1 MKNENMIREKLYH
14 HTVPV
19 RDGLWD
25 AIEAQLPP
33 EKKRKAFPLFW
44 FTLFGTTLLGAAV
57 MIGIFN
63 DKVSDQPLLEKH
75 QSTPALIA
83 SNSAETSI
91 GTESSSTPI
100 TSTPITV
107 TSTSSATTSINTS
120 SPTIGSLPNSKKPTP
135 ETLANKTSIIENAA
149 REKSIKT
156 TTPFSKNHSRIKETP
171 TNLQNQALVEGKTA
185 DPGLSTEHTIGAAA
199 GNAAIAELSLL
210 PNLQMEEITQE
221 ETSTLLTGAASSEI
235 SLVKPDPNCYKFSG
249 PGSKFAITADI
260 LGGPGFSP
268 KSYAQNSS
276 DDSVYADAR
285 EATEN
290 YQYAWSAGARVNL
303 HHRSGIKGSIG
314 FLYTQAGDIFDYTDS
329 LATQST
335 TRIDSFFAAD
345 GTFLYEETSQ
355 VLILG
360 TLIKKI
366 HNTYKYVD
374 IPLLVGYEMPMGRS
388 SIMLHAG
395 PVINLTTTQTGQIL
409 DPMLH
414 HRYLTEGQPG
424 AIDVYKTNLGL
435 SLYFGA
441 GMLFPLTDHLSW
453 LVEPSLLYRLNPVT
467 LDNYPLKEHRHYAG
481 LNVGLRYH
489 FK

>member
-1 MKNENMIREKLYH
+1 MKNENMFREKLYH

-19 RDGLWD
+19 REGLWD

-44 FTLFGTTLLGAAV
+44 FTLFGTTLLGAGV

-63 DKVSDQPLLEKH
+63 DKISEQSQAQKH
-75 QSTPALIA
+75 QSTPALITNNTSEEMTKA
-83 SNSAETSI
+83 ESTANSSAI
-91 GTESSSTPI
+91 SS
-100 TSTPITV
+100 
-107 TSTSSATTSINTS
+107 TSTSSTTTSTNTS
-120 SPTIGSLPNSKKPTP
+120 TPAIRSSLPSEKTTP
-135 ETLANKTSIIENAA
+135 EIHNNKTPN
-149 REKSIKT
+149 T
-156 TTPFSKNHSRIKETP
+156 TTPARNKSLKVTTPSATGHSQVKNTSI
-171 TNLQNQALVEGKTA
+171 NLQNQTPSEITSA
-185 DPGLSTEHTIGAAA
+185 DPGLNAEYTSGTSA
-199 GNAAIAELSLL
+199 GHVAIAGLSLL
-210 PNLQMEEITQE
+210 PNLQMDEIVREEE
-221 ETSTLLTGAASSEI
+221 STLLTETTSLEI
-235 SLVKPDPNCYKFSG
+235 SSVKPDPNCYKFSG
-249 PGSKFAITADI
+249 PGSKYAITADF
-260 LGGPGFSP
+260 LGGPGYSP
-268 KSYAQNSS
+268 KSYEQNSNEF
-276 DDSVYADAR
+276 SVYADAR
-285 EATEN
+285 ETTEN
-290 YQYAWSAGARVNL
+290 NLYAWSAGARINL
-303 HHRSGIKGSIG
+303 HHRSGFKGSLG
-314 FLYTQAGDIFDYTDS
+314 FLYTQAGDLFDYTDS

-388 SIMLHAG
+388 TIMLHAG
-395 PVINLTTTQTGQIL
+395 PVLNLTTTREGQIL

-414 HRYLTEGQPG
+414 PRYITEGEPG
-424 AIDVYKTNLGL
+424 AIDIYKTNLGMSIYL
-435 SLYFGA
+435 GA
-441 GMLFPLTDHLSW
+441 GMLFPLTDQLSW

-467 LDNYPLKEHRHYAG
+467 LNSYPLKEHRHFAG

>member
-1 MKNENMIREKLYH
+1 MFREKLYH

-19 RDGLWD
+19 REGLWD

-63 DKVSDQPLLEKH
+63 NKVSVQPLPASQ
-75 QSTPALIA
+75 QSTPALTSGNSTEDLIGSA
-83 SNSAETSI
+83 SSSSTNSSSSSSSISTSINSISPTLETSI
-91 GTESSSTPI
+91 STETKTPEIRVNKTPI
-100 TSTPITV
+100 TTTPTSKKSTKVKVP
-107 TSTSSATTSINTS
+107 TSTDYSQVNNPSTIPGNQTSMEATNVESILNT
-120 SPTIGSLPNSKKPTP
+120 
-135 ETLANKTSIIENAA
+135 EY
-149 REKSIKT
+149 
-156 TTPFSKNHSRIKETP
+156 
-171 TNLQNQALVEGKTA
+171 ALGKTA
-185 DPGLSTEHTIGAAA
+185 GQL
-199 GNAAIAELSLL
+199 AITELSLL
-210 PNLQMEEITQE
+210 PNLPMEDFLIVEESKLLTETTASEIT
-221 ETSTLLTGAASSEI
+221 S
-235 SLVKPDPNCYKFSG
+235 VKPDPNCYKFSG
-249 PGSKFAITADI
+249 PGSKFAITADL
-260 LGGPGFSP
+260 LGGPGYSP
-268 KSYAQNSS
+268 KTYEQNSS
-276 DDSVYADAR
+276 EFSIYADAR
-285 EATEN
+285 KATEN
-290 YQYAWSAGARVNL
+290 NQYAWSAGARVNL
-303 HHRSGIKGSIG
+303 HHRSGFKASLG
-314 FLYTQAGDIFDYTDS
+314 FLYSQAGDVFDYTDS

-374 IPLLVGYEMPMGRS
+374 IPLLVGYEMAMGRT
-388 SIMLHAG
+388 SILLHAG
-395 PVINLTTTQTGQIL
+395 PVINLTTTREGQIL

-414 HRYLTEGQPG
+414 PRYLTEGQPG
-424 AIDVYKTNLGL
+424 AIDVYKNNLGL
-435 SLYFGA
+435 SFYLGA
-441 GMLFPLTDHLSW
+441 GILFPLTDHLSW
-453 LVEPSLLYRLNPVT
+453 LIEPSLLYRLNPVS

>member
-1 MKNENMIREKLYH
+1 MKNENMFREKLYH

-19 RDGLWD
+19 REGLWD

-44 FTLFGTTLLGAAV
+44 FTLFGTTMLGAAV

-63 DKVSDQPLLEKH
+63 NKVAEQPLPKKY
-75 QSTPALIA
+75 QSTPSLIA
-83 SNSAETSI
+83 GNSLETST
-91 GTESSSTPI
+91 GTESSSSPN
-100 TSTPITV
+100 TS
-107 TSTSSATTSINTS
+107 TSTSSATTSTNTS
-120 SPTIGSLPNSKKPTP
+120 SPTTGSSSTSKTPTS
-135 ETLANKTSIIENAA
+135 ETLANKTNIIDSPA
-149 REKSIKT
+149 RKHNLKVTAPS
-156 TTPFSKNHSRIKETP
+156 SKNYSRLKETP
-171 TNLQNQALVEGKTA
+171 GNLQNQTLPEITTTE
-185 DPGLSTEHTIGAAA
+185 PGLNTVYPPGTEAEHAV
-199 GNAAIAELSLL
+199 NSELSLL
-210 PNLQMEEITQE
+210 PILQVEAISPAEEPSLTA
-221 ETSTLLTGAASSEI
+221 ETTSEMSS
-235 SLVKPDPNCYKFSG
+235 VKPDPNCYKFSG

-268 KSYAQNSS
+268 KSYEQNSS
-276 DDSVYADAR
+276 EYSVYADAR
-285 EATEN
+285 EATEK
-290 YQYAWSAGARVNL
+290 YQYAWAAGARINL
-303 HHRSGIKGSIG
+303 HHRSGIKGSVG

-395 PVINLTTTQTGQIL
+395 PVFNLTTTQEGQIL

-414 HRYLTEGQPG
+414 PRYITEGEPG
-424 AIDVYKTNLGL
+424 AIDVYKTNLGM

-453 LVEPSLLYRLNPVT
+453 LVEPSLLYRLNPVS
-467 LDNYPLKEHRHYAG
+467 LDSYPLKEHRHYAG

>member
-1 MKNENMIREKLYH
+1 MKNENMFREKLYH

-19 RDGLWD
+19 REGLWD

-63 DKVSDQPLLEKH
+63 NKISDQPLPAKH
-75 QSTPALIA
+75 QTTPTLIA
-83 SNSAETSI
+83 GNSQETSA
-91 GTESSSTPI
+91 GTESSSPI
-100 TSTPITV
+100 SSST
-107 TSTSSATTSINTS
+107 ATTSTNPS
-120 SPTIGSLPNSKKPTP
+120 SPNTGSPSTSEASTS
-135 ETLANKTSIIENAA
+135 ETLATKNHTFNNPA
-149 REKSIKT
+149 RKKNLKV
-156 TTPFSKNHSRIKETP
+156 TTPSPKEHSRVIETP
-171 TNLQNQALVEGKTA
+171 ARVLNENLQEATVAE
-185 DPGLSTEHTIGAAA
+185 PGLNTLYASGITAEHT
-199 GNAAIAELSLL
+199 AISELSLL
-210 PNLQMEEITQE
+210 PNLQMEEITHE
-221 ETSTLLTGAASSEI
+221 EESTSLTETTSAISS
-235 SLVKPDPNCYKFSG
+235 VKPDPNCYKFSG
-249 PGSKFAITADI
+249 PGSKFAITADM

-268 KSYAQNSS
+268 KSYEQSSS

-290 YQYAWSAGARVNL
+290 YQYAWSAGARINL

-314 FLYTQAGDIFDYTDS
+314 FLYTQAGDLFDYTDS

-345 GTFLYEETSQ
+345 GTFLYAETSQ

-395 PVINLTTTQTGQIL
+395 PVINLTTTQKGQIL

-414 HRYLTEGQPG
+414 PRHITEGEPG
-424 AIDVYKTNLGL
+424 AIDVYKTNVGM

-441 GMLFPLTDHLSW
+441 GLLFPLTDHLSW
-453 LVEPSLLYRLNPVT
+453 LLEPSLLYRLNPVSVEG
-467 LDNYPLKEHRHYAG
+467 YPLKEHRHYAG

>member
-1 MKNENMIREKLYH
+1 MKNENMFREKLYH

-63 DKVSDQPLLEKH
+63 NKVSDQPLLEKH
-75 QSTPALIA
+75 QTTPSLIA

-91 GTESSSTPI
+91 GTESSS
-100 TSTPITV
+100 STH
-107 TSTSSATTSINTS
+107 TSTSTSTTTTTINTS
-120 SPTIGSLPNSKKPTP
+120 SPTIGSTSISKTSPP
-135 ETLANKTSIIENAA
+135 ETRANKTIIIENTS
-149 REKSIKT
+149 RKKSLKN
-156 TTPFSKNHSRIKETP
+156 TTPSSKDHSRIKETP
-171 TNLQNQALVEGKTA
+171 INLG
-185 DPGLSTEHTIGAAA
+185 SAA
-199 GNAAIAELSLL
+199 GKAAIAELSLL
-210 PNLQMEEITQE
+210 PNLQMEEISQDGA
-221 ETSTLLTGAASSEI
+221 STLLTGAASSEI

-268 KSYAQNSS
+268 KSYEQNSS

-290 YQYAWSAGARVNL
+290 YQYAWSAGVRINL
-303 HHRSGIKGSIG
+303 HHRSGIKGSLG
-314 FLYTQAGDIFDYTDS
+314 FLYSQAGDVFDYTDS

-395 PVINLTTTQTGQIL
+395 PVFNLTTTHEGQIL

-414 HRYLTEGQPG
+414 PRYITDGEPG
-424 AIDVYKTNLGL
+424 AIDIYKTNLGM

>member
-1 MKNENMIREKLYH
+1 MKNENMFREKLYH

-19 RDGLWD
+19 REGLWD

-63 DKVSDQPLLEKH
+63 RKISGQPMPEKH
-75 QSTPALIA
+75 ASTPALIT
-83 SNSAETSI
+83 SNLSETPT
-91 GTESSSTPI
+91 GTEPSSLSTTSPLSTTSTSTLSSNTTTTTLSSTTGSSSTSKSRSSE
-100 TSTPITV
+100 TSASKTRIADSSGRKKTPK
-107 TSTSSATTSINTS
+107 ATTPTS
-120 SPTIGSLPNSKKPTP
+120 KGQI
-135 ETLANKTSIIENAA
+135 
-149 REKSIKT
+149 
-156 TTPFSKNHSRIKETP
+156 RIKENP
-171 TNLQNQALVEGKTA
+171 ANLHNQSLSKGTIA
-185 DPGLSTEHTIGAAA
+185 DPTLNTELATGTNA
-199 GNAAIAELSLL
+199 GQAYISELSLL
-210 PNLQMEEITQE
+210 PNLQLEEIFHE
-221 ETSTLLTGAASSEI
+221 DELPGLTEPASEI
-235 SLVKPDPNCYKFSG
+235 SSVKPDPNCYKFSG
-249 PGSKFAITADI
+249 PGSQFAITADI

-268 KSYAQNSS
+268 KSFEQNSS
-276 DDSVYADAR
+276 EYSVYADAR
-285 EATEN
+285 NATEN
-290 YQYAWSAGARVNL
+290 YQYAWSAGARINL
-303 HHRSGIKGSIG
+303 HHRSGLKGSIG
-314 FLYTQAGDIFDYTDS
+314 FLYTQAGDVFDYTDS

-345 GTFLYEETSQ
+345 GTFLYAETSQ

-388 SIMLHAG
+388 SLLLHAG
-395 PVINLTTTQTGQIL
+395 PVINLTTTQEGQIL

-414 HRYLTEGQPG
+414 PRYITEGEPG
-424 AIDVYKTNLGL
+424 AIDVYKTNLGM
-435 SLYFGA
+435 SLYLGA
-441 GMLFPLTDHLSW
+441 AMMFPLTDHLSW
-453 LVEPSLLYRLNPVT
+453 LIEPSLLYRLNPVS
-467 LDNYPLKEHRHYAG
+467 LDSYPLKEHRHYAG

>member
-83 SNSAETSI
+83 SNSAETST

-120 SPTIGSLPNSKKPTP
+120 SPTFGSASNSKTSPI
-135 ETLANKTSIIENAA
+135 ETRASKTSIMENTS
-149 REKSIKT
+149 RKKSIKS
-156 TTPFSKNHSRIKETP
+156 TTPFSKGHSRIKETP
-171 TNLQNQALVEGKTA
+171 INLQNQTLTEGITA
-185 DPGLSTEHTIGAAA
+185 DPGLSTEYTLGATT
-199 GNAAIAELSLL
+199 GNAAITELSLL
-210 PNLQMEEITQE
+210 PNLQIEEITQE
-221 ETSTLLTGAASSEI
+221 EASTLLTGAGSSEI

-268 KSYAQNSS
+268 KSYEQNSS

-290 YQYAWSAGARVNL
+290 YQYAWSAGVRINL
-303 HHRSGIKGSIG
+303 HHRSGVKGSLG
-314 FLYTQAGDIFDYTDS
+314 VLYSQAGDVFDYTDS

-395 PVINLTTTQTGQIL
+395 PVFNLTTTHEGQIL

-414 HRYLTEGQPG
+414 PRYITEGEPG
-424 AIDVYKTNLGL
+424 AIDVYKTNLGM

>member
-1 MKNENMIREKLYH
+1 MKNENMFRQELYH
-14 HTVPV
+14 HTIPV
-19 RDGLWD
+19 REGLWE

-44 FTLFGTTLLGAAV
+44 FTLFGTTLLGAGV

-63 DKVSDQPLLEKH
+63 DKISEQPQTETQ
-75 QSTPALIA
+75 QSAPALITNNM
-83 SNSAETSI
+83 SEELSA
-91 GTESSSTPI
+91 TEFS
-100 TSTPITV
+100 
-107 TSTSSATTSINTS
+107 STSSITATSTAKTSTNNS
-120 SPTIGSLPNSKKPTP
+120 SPAIGSSLSSETPTP
-135 ETLANKTSIIENAA
+135 ETYTNKTHITNAPTRKKSTKGSTPSSIGHSQVKNA
-149 REKSIKT
+149 SI
-156 TTPFSKNHSRIKETP
+156 H
-171 TNLQNQALVEGKTA
+171 LQNQTPSEVNHIDPALEMQNT
-185 DPGLSTEHTIGAAA
+185 STTSAAH
-199 GNAAIAELSLL
+199 AAITELSLL
-210 PNLQMEEITQE
+210 PNLQLEEISRE
-221 ETSTLLTGAASSEI
+221 EESTLLTATTSSEI
-235 SLVKPDPNCYKFSG
+235 SSVKPDPNCYKFSG
-249 PGSKFAITADI
+249 PGSKFAITADL

-268 KSYAQNSS
+268 KSFEQNSS
-276 DDSVYADAR
+276 EYSIYAEGR

-290 YQYAWSAGARVNL
+290 YQYAWSAGARINL
-303 HHRSGIKGSIG
+303 HHRSGFKGSLG
-314 FLYTQAGDIFDYTDS
+314 FLFTQAGDKFDYTDS

-374 IPLLVGYEMPMGRS
+374 IPLLVGYEMSMGRS

-395 PVINLTTTQTGQIL
+395 PVINLTTTQEGQIL

-414 HRYLTEGQPG
+414 PRYITEGKTG
-424 AIDVYKTNLGL
+424 AIDVYKTNLGM

-441 GMLFPLTDHLSW
+441 GILFPLTDHLSW
-453 LVEPSLLYRLNPVT
+453 LVEPSLLYRLNPVS
-467 LDNYPLKEHRHYAG
+467 LDSYPLKEHRHYAG

>member
-1 MKNENMIREKLYH
+1 MKNENMFREKLYH

-63 DKVSDQPLLEKH
+63 NKVSDQPLLEKH
-75 QSTPALIA
+75 QTTPSLIA

-91 GTESSSTPI
+91 GTESSS
-100 TSTPITV
+100 STH
-107 TSTSSATTSINTS
+107 TSTSTSTTTTTTINTS
-120 SPTIGSLPNSKKPTP
+120 SPTIGSTSISKTSPP
-135 ETLANKTSIIENAA
+135 ETRANKTIIIENTS
-149 REKSIKT
+149 RKKSLKN
-156 TTPFSKNHSRIKETP
+156 TTPSSKDHSRIKETP
-171 TNLQNQALVEGKTA
+171 INLQNQTLTEGIAA
-185 DPGLSTEHTIGAAA
+185 DPGLNTEYTLGSAA
-199 GNAAIAELSLL
+199 GKAAIAELSLL
-210 PNLQMEEITQE
+210 PNLQMEEISQDGA
-221 ETSTLLTGAASSEI
+221 STLLTGAASSEI

-268 KSYAQNSS
+268 KSYEQNSS

-290 YQYAWSAGARVNL
+290 YQYAWSAGVRINL
-303 HHRSGIKGSIG
+303 HHRSGIKGSLG
-314 FLYTQAGDIFDYTDS
+314 FLYSQAGDVFDYTDS

-395 PVINLTTTQTGQIL
+395 PVFNLTTTHEGQIL

-414 HRYLTEGQPG
+414 PRYITDGEPG
-424 AIDVYKTNLGL
+424 AIDIYKTNLGM

>member
-1 MKNENMIREKLYH
+1 MKNENMFREKLYH

-63 DKVSDQPLLEKH
+63 NKVSDQPLLEKH
-75 QSTPALIA
+75 QSTPALVA
-83 SNSAETSI
+83 SNTSETAA
-91 GTESSSTPI
+91 GTESSSSTN
-100 TSTPITV
+100 TS
-107 TSTSSATTSINTS
+107 TSTSSATSSATTSTNTS
-120 SPTIGSLPNSKKPTP
+120 SPTIGSTSNSKTSTP
-135 ETLANKTSIIENAA
+135 ETLANKTSIIENPA
-149 REKSIKT
+149 RKKSFKI
-156 TTPFSKNHSRIKETP
+156 TTPSSKDHSRIKQTP
-171 TNLQNQALVEGKTA
+171 VNLQNQTLSEGTTA
-185 DPGLSTEHTIGAAA
+185 DPAQNTAYTVGAVA

-210 PNLQMEEITQE
+210 PNLQMEEISQE
-221 ETSTLLTGAASSEI
+221 EASTLLTGAGSSEI

-290 YQYAWSAGARVNL
+290 YQYAWSAGARINL
-303 HHRSGIKGSIG
+303 HHRSGIKGSVG

-395 PVINLTTTQTGQIL
+395 PVINLTTSQTGQIL

-414 HRYLTEGQPG
+414 PRYITEGEPG
-424 AIDVYKTNLGL
+424 AIDVYKTNLGMSIYL
-435 SLYFGA
+435 GA
-441 GMLFPLTDHLSW
+441 GMLFPLTDHLSC
-453 LVEPSLLYRLNPVT
+453 LVEPSLLYRLNPVS
-467 LDNYPLKEHRHYAG
+467 LDNYPLKENRHYAG

>member
-1 MKNENMIREKLYH
+1 MKNENMFREKLYH
-14 HTVPV
+14 YTVPA
-19 RDGLWD
+19 REGLWD

-44 FTLFGTTLLGAAV
+44 FTLFGTTLLGAGV

-63 DKVSDQPLLEKH
+63 NKVSEQPLPVKH
-75 QSTPALIA
+75 QSTPALIT
-83 SNSAETSI
+83 SNSSEELSGI
-91 GTESSSTPI
+91 ESTASSVI
-100 TSTPITV
+100 
-107 TSTSSATTSINTS
+107 TSTSSAKTSTNTS
-120 SPTIGSLPNSKKPTP
+120 SPTIGSSLTSETATP
-135 ETLANKTSIIENAA
+135 EIHVNKTHITGIPA
-149 REKSIKT
+149 REKSLKI
-156 TTPFSKNHSRIKETP
+156 TTPSSKGHSLIKNTSIKLHNQTP
-171 TNLQNQALVEGKTA
+171 SEITNA
-185 DPGLSTEHTIGAAA
+185 DPGLNTEYTSGTVA
-199 GNAAIAELSLL
+199 GHDAISEITLL
-210 PNLQMEEITQE
+210 PNLQMEEISRE
-221 ETSTLLTGAASSEI
+221 EESTLLTETASSEI

-260 LGGPGFSP
+260 LGGPGYSP
-268 KSYAQNSS
+268 KSYEQNSS
-276 DDSVYADAR
+276 EYSIYADAR
-285 EATEN
+285 EVTEHN
-290 YQYAWSAGARVNL
+290 QYAWSAGARINL
-303 HHRSGIKGSIG
+303 HHRSGFKGSLG

-329 LATQST
+329 MATQST

-395 PVINLTTTQTGQIL
+395 PVINLTTTQEGQIL

-414 HRYLTEGQPG
+414 PRFITEGEPG
-424 AIDVYKTNLGL
+424 AIDVYKSNLGMSIYL
-435 SLYFGA
+435 GA
-441 GMLFPLTDHLSW
+441 GILFPLTDQISW
-453 LVEPSLLYRLNPVT
+453 LIEPSLLYRLNPVS
-467 LDNYPLKEHRHYAG
+467 LDSYPLKEHRHHAG